1 MKTKVLL
8 SLIFVF
14 ALFLRIL
21 LIINFPIDAL
31 SGDAANFDH
40 IAVELSQ
47 GRSLLE
53 VSFLD
58 RAPIYACTLGLIY
71 YFLGHSYFVAQVFQ
85 AILGS
90 LIAIII
96 FYLCRDVFNQ
106 KVATISAI
114 IVAIYPVFIGMSK
127 TLLAEPLFTLLL
139 CLSLYSLNK
148 ATDTKSTSR
157 MIVSGILMGFTT
169 LTRPCTL
176 FYPVFLI
183 VVLFLIY
190 MNWKKTIIHW
200 LIFTLF
206 MVAVVAPW
214 TYRNYLVYNNFLPVS
229 TNGGFAIWAG
239 SYPPW
244 KGEYLGG
251 DTEPMKTYLSKVTS
265 MKEYVELDKEFYR
278 KGLENIASNPLGY
291 LKLCVRKVPL
301 LFAFSGGGMIG
312 LKPFSDYGIYQPQFW
327 ALVLMFL
334 INLSLPIL
342 TFLSFLLDRCH
353 WKKRMLIFSIILYST
368 CLHLASTASPRYNL
382 PVMPLM
388 VMFSVYVIVNYKYFF
403 KCFSYA
409 HVTRKL

>member
-8 SLIFVF
+8 ILIFVF

-21 LIINFPIDAL
+21 LIINSPIDAL
-31 SGDAANFDH
+31 SGDAFNFDH

-47 GRSLLE
+47 GRGLLE

-58 RAPIYACTLGLIY
+58 RAPVYACTLGLIY
-71 YFLGHSYFVAQVFQ
+71 YFFGHSYFVAQVFQ

-90 LIAIII
+90 LVAIII
-96 FYLCRDVFNQ
+96 YYLGQDGFNQ
-106 KVATISAI
+106 KVAIISAI
-114 IVAIYPVFIGMSK
+114 IVAIYPIFVGMSG
-127 TLLAEPLFTLLL
+127 TLLSEPLFTFLL
-139 CLSLYSLNK
+139 CLTLYSLNR
-148 ATDTKSTSR
+148 AIDTMSTSR
-157 MIVSGILMGFTT
+157 MTISGILMGLTT

-176 FYPVFLI
+176 FYSGILI

-190 MNWKKTIIHW
+190 KNWKKTIIHW

-214 TYRNYLVYNNFLPVS
+214 TYRNYLVYNSFLPVS

-278 KGLENIASNPLGY
+278 KGLENIVFKPLGY
-291 LKLCVRKVPL
+291 LKLCIRKLPL

-312 LKPFSDYGIYQPQFW
+312 LKPFSDYGIYKPQFW
-327 ALVLMFL
+327 SLVLMFL
-334 INLSLPIL
+334 INISLPIL
-342 TFLSFLLDRCH
+342 TLLSFLLDRRH
-353 WKKRMLIFSIILYST
+353 WKKRILLFSIILYST
-368 CLHLASTASPRYNL
+368 CLHLVSIATPRYNL

-388 VMFSVYVIVNYKYFF
+388 VIFSVYIILNYKCFF
-403 KCFSYA
+403 KRS
-409 HVTRKL
+409 